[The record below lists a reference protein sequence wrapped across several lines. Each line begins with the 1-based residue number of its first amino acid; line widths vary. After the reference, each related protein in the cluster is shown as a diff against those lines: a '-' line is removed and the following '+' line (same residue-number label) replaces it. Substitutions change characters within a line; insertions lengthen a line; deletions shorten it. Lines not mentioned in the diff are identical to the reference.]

1 MAEERLLERI
11 YNLENPESQVGT
23 GISRAISSV
32 LNHLNLLLNTRKGS
46 VLLDLEF
53 GIPDLTNFPSE
64 SMETMGQKMATEIQ
78 HFISKYEP
86 RLTRVKI
93 IYETN
98 PRQELSLHFRLEG
111 FLKEKG
117 NIPITFETWIDPN
130 GQVKISE

>member
-11 YNLENPESQVGT
+11 YNLESPEFKVGT
-23 GISRAISSV
+23 SVSRAISSV
-32 LNHLNLLLNTRKGS
+32 LKHLKLMLNTRKGS
-46 VLLDLEF
+46 VLLDPNF

-64 SMETMGQKMATEIQ
+64 SMENMGKKMATEIEN
-78 HFISKYEP
+78 FIIKYEP
-86 RLTRVKI
+86 RLTKVKV
-93 IYETN
+93 IYEPN
-98 PRQELSLHFRLEG
+98 PTKELSLHFRLEA